1 MLKIGQLSLESGV
14 SIKTIRYYEEL
25 GLIQS
30 PERTEGKFRL
40 FTPDTVHRLLF
51 VKRLQ
56 SLGLSLQEIRE
67 CLVIHDH
74 GELPCGDIQEKLIK
88 HIAEIDQ
95 QVEQLLLLRQQLTET
110 LQGWRTSYSH
120 SKHLIQDEKCRI
132 CVLGDHR
139 WDPRNEIEKAEQYF
153 FSWESERVKRT
164 CLQLI

>member
-1 MLKIGQLSLESGV
+1 MLRIGQLSLESGV

-30 PERTEGKFRL
+30 PERTEGQFRL

-110 LQGWRTSYSH
+110 LQGWTDTPA
-120 SKHLIQDEKCRI
+120 KDDQFI
-132 CVLGDHR
+132 CPNLKV
-139 WDPRNEIEKAEQYF
+139 
-153 FSWESERVKRT
+153 
-164 CLQLI
+164 